1 MALEVPPQTIRFA
14 RSADGVRIAFA
25 RVGQGPPLVI
35 ATCWLSH
42 LEYDLESPVW
52 RHWVT
57 GMAGIATTIRY
68 DERGFG
74 LSDWHVPDFALESR
88 IKDLEA
94 VIDAAGLESFAL
106 LGMSQGG
113 PVAIAYAL
121 RHPERVTRLILH
133 GSYTATLG
141 PTTESAD
148 LEDAFTRMIEVGWAR
163 PEGRFRRVFTDMLIP
178 GATPEQMTWVDDLM
192 RMSTSTANA
201 VAFRQQRRDVDVG
214 DLLPHVDLPT
224 LVLHARGDQCNH
236 FSEGRRLAAEI
247 PGARLVTLESDNHV
261 LLADEPA
268 WPVFLAEI
276 DAFLEPDRRADR
288 SLGRPRGSRFGTGG
302 NGRAAQPSSE
312 PLDALQ
318 ALTARERHVLQLVAA
333 GQDNRGIASTLTL
346 SVRTV
351 ERHLQTIYRKLN
363 LAGSAQRTAA
373 ALLLAGDGNRL
384 ARSNGQGSPTSGSGA
399 RVHDA
404 DPQAARRVG
413 AEMRPATSAAR
424 ENRSAGRP

>member
-1 MALEVPPQTIRFA
+1 MGYRLSMALEVPPQTIRFA

-88 IKDLEA
+88 INDLEA

-141 PTTESAD
+141 PTPESTE

-163 PEGRFRRVFTDMLIP
+163 PEGRFRRVFTDMLMP

-214 DLLPHVDLPT
+214 DLLPHVALPT
-224 LVLHARGDQCNH
+224 LVLHARGDQCND

-276 DAFLEPDRRADR
+276 DKFLEPDRRADR
-288 SLGRPRGSRFGTGG
+288 ALGPQRQSRPGNSG
-302 NGRAAQPSSE
+302 NGRSGAPSLE
-312 PLDALQ
+312 ALES
-318 ALTARERHVLQLVAA
+318 LTARERDVLRLVAA
-333 GQDNRGIASTLTL
+333 GQDNREIASTLTL

-351 ERHLQTIYRKLN
+351 ERHLQTIYRKLD

-373 ALLLAGDGNRL
+373 AALLLAGDGDRL
-384 ARSNGQGSPTSGSGA
+384 ARTN
-399 RVHDA
+399 
-404 DPQAARRVG
+404 RRQ
-413 AEMRPATSAAR
+413 
-424 ENRSAGRP
+424 